1 MHGILTE
8 KLHCNGFLSSQRIT
22 MPLFQ
27 NSNKDKEFSFNF
39 RHRHENSENSGERQ
53 GPPPPPTPWQGLFIM
68 YYWLC
73 MIGLFIIL
81 SYGSHF
87 LLILINLDTILAAFI
102 HSFLCDVD
110 FLGNLCCCKK
120 LFPQQ
125 PTVISICCF
134 VMSFCI

>member
-8 KLHCNGFLSSQRIT
+8 KLHCNGFLSSQRIA

-39 RHRHENSENSGERQ
+39 RHRHENSENSDERQ
-53 GPPPPPTPWQGLFIM
+53 GTPTPWQGLFIM

-87 LLILINLDTILAAFI
+87 LLIITNLDTILAAFI